1 MALSTVPKQEK
12 NYSGHL
18 GLIVDSLSHKRPN
31 VSATMQGL
39 QGFIDTSALQW
50 HEKTAKKLKAR
61 LMRMLMLVLM
71 GI

>member
-1 MALSTVPKQEK
+1 M
-12 NYSGHL
+12 
-18 GLIVDSLSHKRPN
+18 DSLSHKRPN
-31 VSATMQGL
+31 VSATM

-61 LMRMLMLVLM
+61 LMRMPMLVLM

>member
-1 MALSTVPKQEK
+1 M
-12 NYSGHL
+12 
-18 GLIVDSLSHKRPN
+18 DSLSHKRPN